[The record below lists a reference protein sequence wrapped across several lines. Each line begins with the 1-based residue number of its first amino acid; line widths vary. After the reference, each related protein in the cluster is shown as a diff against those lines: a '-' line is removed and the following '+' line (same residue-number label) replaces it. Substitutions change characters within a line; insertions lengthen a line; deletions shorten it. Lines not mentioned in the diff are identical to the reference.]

1 MTSGINDPIKLKAGR
16 STTIKLKG
24 LATAGYEWN
33 CRIEGEKNCIEV
45 SKEFVLP
52 GKISKKNVGE
62 SADEVFTI
70 SAQKKGTA
78 NVHFSQK
85 RNWEKNVDPVN
96 EKEVTIVVE

>member
-1 MTSGINDPIKLKAGR
+1 MTSGIDDPIKLKAGA

-33 CRIEGEKNCIEV
+33 FKIDGDKDCIKI
-45 SKEFVLP
+45 SKEFVFP
-52 GKISKKNVGE
+52 GKASKKNVGE

-78 NVHFSQK
+78 NIYFSQTRK
-85 RNWEKNVDPVN
+85 WEKNVDPVN
-96 EKEVTIVVE
+96 TKEATIIVE